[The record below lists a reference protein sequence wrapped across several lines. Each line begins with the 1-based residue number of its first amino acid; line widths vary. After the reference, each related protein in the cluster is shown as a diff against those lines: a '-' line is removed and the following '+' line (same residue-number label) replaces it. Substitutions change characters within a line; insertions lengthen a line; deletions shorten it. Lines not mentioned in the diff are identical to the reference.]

1 MMAAVATR
9 QVLLKIAQN
18 ETKFGVAW
26 CCLNGSNFRASRPRS
41 VLSAKAIQLFASGRA
56 KYYGTVGQLTDISQF
71 TAVHSTVVIHGR
83 GCVMC
88 IAKNNIR
95 VAHLHAHLVGSF
107 AQSNKAKTPGGRC
120 FIDFKKQ

>member
-1 MMAAVATR
+1 MSAIVCDDGSRSNAPSAFKNR
-9 QVLLKIAQN
+9 PKRNKIRR
-18 ETKFGVAW
+18 
-26 CCLNGSNFRASRPRS
+26 CS

-56 KYYGTVGQLTDISQF
+56 KYYDTVGQLTDISQF

-107 AQSNKAKTPGGRC
+107 AH
-120 FIDFKKQ
+120 